1 MVDEV
6 RFSDSAAAARALG
19 QAVADDLRRGIESR
33 RVASLVL
40 SGGRHFVAFFKAL
53 RKQELDWS
61 KVWITLADER
71 WVALDSEESNEHLL
85 REHLLIGAVAAA
97 RFVPLRTTDANPIS
111 AVSEITER
119 LQTIPR
125 PFDAVVLGM
134 GTDGHTA
141 ALFPGMPALDA
152 MLNPRWMLQVATA
165 TAPTLPRE
173 RVTLTM
179 RSLID
184 TQRIYLSLSG
194 PTKLRVYEAA
204 RDGGSPYP
212 VGAVLRQRFVPVSV
226 MIAER
231 S

>member
-6 RFSDSAAAARALG
+6 RFSSSATAARALA
-19 QAVADDLRRGIESR
+19 QAVADDLRRGIASR
-33 RVASLVL
+33 RSASVVL
-40 SGGRHFVAFFKAL
+40 SGGREFIALFKAL

-71 WVALDSEESNEHLL
+71 WVAPESEDSHAYLV
-85 REHLLIGAVAAA
+85 REHLLTGAAAAA
-97 RFVPLRTTDANPIS
+97 RFVPLRTADLNPIA
-111 AVSEITER
+111 AVSEISER
-119 LQTIPR
+119 LQAMPR

-134 GTDGHTA
+134 GSDGHTA

-184 TQRIYLSLSG
+184 TQHVYLLVSG
-194 PTKLRVYEAA
+194 SARQRVYEAA
-204 RDGGSPYP
+204 RDSATPYP
-212 VGAVLRQRFVPVSV
+212 VGAILRQKFVPVSAMV
-226 MIAER
+226 VER
-231 S
+231 

>member
-6 RFSDSAAAARALG
+6 RFPSSAAAARALA
-19 QAVADDLRRGIESR
+19 QALAEDLRRGIAR
-33 RVASLVL
+33 RRSASLVL
-40 SGGRHFVAFFKAL
+40 SGGREFIALFKAL

-71 WVALDSEESNEHLL
+71 WVAPESEESHEHRV
-85 REHLLIGAVAAA
+85 REHLLTGAAAAA
-97 RFVPLRTTDANPIS
+97 RFVPLRTADPNPIA
-111 AVSEITER
+111 AVSEISER
-119 LQTIPR
+119 LQAMPR

-134 GTDGHTA
+134 GSDGHTA

-173 RVTLTM
+173 RVTLTL

-184 TQRIYLSLSG
+184 TQRIYVLVSGRSKLS
-194 PTKLRVYEAA
+194 VYEAA
-204 RDGGSPYP
+204 RDGATPFP
-212 VGAVLRQRFVPVSV
+212 VGAILRQKFVPVSALL
-226 MIAER
+226 IAP
-231 S
+231 